1 MNNSRVP
8 LGLRI
13 GIDLTEIDR
22 FRGLKPEAPFIKRVF
37 SESEIA
43 YCFGNKNPAPCL
55 ATNFAGKEAVYKA
68 LRLDEPLPLESIEI
82 LRRESGTPYVR
93 LPDSREFEVGISL
106 SRTSKYA
113 AAIAMVL
120 DDENINF
127 VSTEKLL
134 NDALQDILPDE

>member
-8 LGLRI
+8 LGYRI

-22 FRGLKPEAPFIKRVF
+22 FKGLAPDTPFVKRVF
-37 SESEIA
+37 SDSEIT
-43 YCFGNKNPAPCL
+43 YCFQNENPASRL

-68 LRLDEPLPLESIEI
+68 LRLEEPLPLDSIEI

-93 LPDSREFEVGISL
+93 LPDSIEFEVGISL